1 MFRVLLFIIGSSD
14 PCNWFLKKAAAE
26 VNKEF
31 GLDANV
37 AENIMKAADEV
48 RTLYIVFNKQMTGLS
63 IHLEHK
69 LLKSDYIN
77 GEVVVLN
84 VAK

>member
-1 MFRVLLFIIGSSD
+1 MIHAFG
-14 PCNWFLKKAAAE
+14 FLKKAAAE

-37 AENIMKAADEV
+37 ADNIMKAANEV

-63 IHLEHK
+63 VHLEHK
-69 LLKSDYIN
+69 L
-77 GEVVVLN
+77 
-84 VAK
+84 